1 MKLPETDQSQVDQ
14 DGIQNELDEIE
25 TEESVDTDRDRGLD
39 LETGGEGVEVG
50 HEIDIVLDEIDLDL
64 DLGIGVIEEG
74 TEVILD
80 QGVGQEAG
88 IDD

>member
-14 DGIQNELDEIE
+14 GGIRNELDEIE

-64 DLGIGVIEEG
+64 GIGVIEEG